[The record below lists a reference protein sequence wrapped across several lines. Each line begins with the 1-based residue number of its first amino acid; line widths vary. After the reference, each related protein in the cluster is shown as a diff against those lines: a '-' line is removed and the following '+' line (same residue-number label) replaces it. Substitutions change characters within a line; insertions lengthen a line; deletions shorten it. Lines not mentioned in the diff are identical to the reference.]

1 MNAYAGNGTL
11 SSYDDVLDAKYGKK
25 GTPER
30 EEFHRQAVAYYMGEV
45 LQEARKE
52 EHITQTELARRTG
65 TSKSYISR
73 IENGLIDPTI
83 SSFMRIVDALGLR
96 FELTRTIG

>member
-1 MNAYAGNGTL
+1 MQANPNLT
-11 SSYDDVLDAKYGKK
+11 SYSAVLAKKHGAI

-30 EEFHRQAVAYYMGEV
+30 EEFDNRARTYYMGLL

-52 EHITQTELARRTG
+52 EHLTQVELAKRTG

-83 SSFMRIVDALGLR
+83 SSFLRIIDALGLR
-96 FELTRTIG
+96 FELTRPLA

>member
-1 MNAYAGNGTL
+1 MQANPNLT
-11 SSYDDVLDAKYGKK
+11 SYSAVLARKHGAV

-30 EEFHRQAVAYYMGEV
+30 EEFDNRARTYYMGLL
-45 LQEARKE
+45 LQDARKE
-52 EHITQTELARRTG
+52 ERITQTELAKRTG

-73 IENGLIDPTI
+73 IENGLIDPTV

-96 FELTRTIG
+96 FELTRTLA

>member
-1 MNAYAGNGTL
+1 MQANPNLT
-11 SSYDDVLDAKYGKK
+11 SYSAVLAKKHGAV

-30 EEFHRQAVAYYMGEV
+30 EEFDNRARTYYMGLL

-52 EHITQTELARRTG
+52 ERMTQVELAKRTG

-73 IENGLIDPTI
+73 IENGLIDPTV
-83 SSFMRIVDALGLR
+83 SSFMKIVDALGLR
-96 FELTRTIG
+96 FELTRPLA

>member
-1 MNAYAGNGTL
+1 MQANPNLT
-11 SSYDDVLDAKYGKK
+11 SYSAVLEQKYGAV
-25 GTPER
+25 GTPQR
-30 EEFHRQAVAYYMGEV
+30 EEFTNRARTYYVGLM

-52 EHITQTELARRTG
+52 EHITQVELARRTG

-83 SSFMRIVDALGLR
+83 SSFMRILDALGLR
-96 FELTRTIG
+96 FELTRTLA

>member
-1 MNAYAGNGTL
+1 MNSYAGNGML
-11 SSYDDVLDAKYGKK
+11 SSFDDVLDAKYGKE

-30 EEFHRQAVAYYMGEV
+30 EEFHRQARAYYIGEV

-52 EHITQTELARRTG
+52 EHITQVELARRTG

-96 FELTRTIG
+96 FELTRTLA

>member
-1 MNAYAGNGTL
+1 MQANPNLT
-11 SSYDDVLDAKYGKK
+11 SYSAVLARKHGAV

-30 EEFHRQAVAYYMGEV
+30 EEFDNRARTYYMGLL

-52 EHITQTELARRTG
+52 EHITQAELAKRTG

-73 IENGLIDPTI
+73 IENGLIDPTV
-83 SSFMRIVDALGLR
+83 SSFMRIIDALGLR
-96 FELTRTIG
+96 FELTRTIA

>member
-1 MNAYAGNGTL
+1 MQANPNLT
-11 SSYDDVLDAKYGKK
+11 SYSAVLARKHGAV

-30 EEFHRQAVAYYMGEV
+30 EEFDNRARTYYMGLL

-52 EHITQTELARRTG
+52 EHITQAELAKRTG

-83 SSFMRIVDALGLR
+83 SSFMRIIDALGLR
-96 FELTRTIG
+96 FELTRTIA

>member
-1 MNAYAGNGTL
+1 MQANPNLT
-11 SSYDDVLDAKYGKK
+11 SYSDVLARKHGAV

-30 EEFHRQAVAYYMGEV
+30 EEFDNRARTYYMGLL

-52 EHITQTELARRTG
+52 EHITQAELAKRTG

-73 IENGLIDPTI
+73 IENGLIDPTV
-83 SSFMRIVDALGLR
+83 SSFMRIIDALGLR
-96 FELTRTIG
+96 FELTRTIA

>member
-1 MNAYAGNGTL
+1 MNSYEGNGVL
-11 SSYDDVLDAKYGKK
+11 SSYDDVLDAKYGKV

-30 EEFHRQAVAYYMGEV
+30 EEFHRQAIAYYMGEV

-52 EHITQTELARRTG
+52 EHITQVELAKRTG

-73 IENGLIDPTI
+73 IENGLIDPTF
-83 SSFMRIVDALGLR
+83 SSFMRIVNALGLR
-96 FELTRTIG
+96 LELSRPIA

>member
-1 MNAYAGNGTL
+1 MQANPNLTNYST
-11 SSYDDVLDAKYGKK
+11 VLAKKYGAV

-30 EEFHRQAVAYYMGEV
+30 EEFDNRARAYYMGMV

-52 EHITQTELARRTG
+52 ERITQVELAKRTG

-73 IENGLIDPTI
+73 VENGLIDPTV
-83 SSFMRIVDALGLR
+83 SSFMKIVDALGLR
-96 FELTRTIG
+96 FELSRSLAI

>member
-1 MNAYAGNGTL
+1 MQANPNLT
-11 SSYDDVLDAKYGKK
+11 SYSAILAQKHGAI

-30 EEFHRQAVAYYMGEV
+30 EEFDNRARTYYMGLL

-52 EHITQTELARRTG
+52 EHITQTELAKRTG

-83 SSFMRIVDALGLR
+83 SSFMKLVNALGLR
-96 FELTRTIG
+96 FELTRALA

>member
-1 MNAYAGNGTL
+1 MQANPNLT
-11 SSYDDVLDAKYGKK
+11 SYSAVLAKKHGEV

-30 EEFHRQAVAYYMGEV
+30 QEFDNRARAYYMGMV
-45 LQEARKE
+45 LQDARKE
-52 EHITQTELARRTG
+52 EHITQVELAKRTG

-73 IENGLIDPTI
+73 VENGLIDPTI

-96 FELTRTIG
+96 FELSRNVAI

>member
-1 MNAYAGNGTL
+1 MQANPNLT
-11 SSYDDVLDAKYGKK
+11 SYSAVLARKHGAV

-30 EEFHRQAVAYYMGEV
+30 EEFDNRARTYYMGLV

-52 EHITQTELARRTG
+52 EHITQTELAKRTG

-96 FELTRTIG
+96 FELTRTIA

>member
-1 MNAYAGNGTL
+1 MQANPNLT
-11 SSYDDVLDAKYGKK
+11 SYSAVLARKHGAV

-30 EEFHRQAVAYYMGEV
+30 EDFDNRARTYYMGLL

-52 EHITQTELARRTG
+52 EHITQAELAKRTG

-73 IENGLIDPTI
+73 IENGLIDPTV
-83 SSFMRIVDALGLR
+83 SSFMRIIDALGLR
-96 FELTRTIG
+96 FELTRTIA

>member
-1 MNAYAGNGTL
+1 MQANPNLT
-11 SSYDDVLDAKYGKK
+11 SYSAVLAKKHGAV

-30 EEFHRQAVAYYMGEV
+30 EEFDNRARTYYMGLL

-52 EHITQTELARRTG
+52 EHITQVELARRTG

-73 IENGLIDPTI
+73 IENGLIDPTF
-83 SSFMRIVDALGLR
+83 SSFMKIVNALNLR
-96 FELTRTIG
+96 FELTRQIA

>member
-1 MNAYAGNGTL
+1 MQSNPNLT
-11 SSYDDVLDAKYGKK
+11 SYSAVLAKKHGAV

-30 EEFHRQAVAYYMGEV
+30 EEFDNRARTYYMGLL

-52 EHITQTELARRTG
+52 EHITQVELARRTG

-73 IENGLIDPTI
+73 IENGLIDPTF
-83 SSFMRIVDALGLR
+83 SSFMKIVNALNLR
-96 FELTRTIG
+96 FELTRPIA

>member
-1 MNAYAGNGTL
+1 MQANPNLT
-11 SSYDDVLDAKYGKK
+11 SYSAILAQKHGAI

-30 EEFHRQAVAYYMGEV
+30 EEFDNRARTYYMGLL

-52 EHITQTELARRTG
+52 EHITQTELAKRTG

-83 SSFMRIVDALGLR
+83 SSFMKLVNALGLR
-96 FELTRTIG
+96 FELTRSLA

>member
-1 MNAYAGNGTL
+1 MQANPNLT
-11 SSYDDVLDAKYGKK
+11 SYSAVLAKKHGAV

-30 EEFHRQAVAYYMGEV
+30 EEFDNRARTYYMGLL

-52 EHITQTELARRTG
+52 EHITQVELARRTG

-73 IENGLIDPTI
+73 IENGLIDPTF
-83 SSFMRIVDALGLR
+83 SSFMKIVNALNLR
-96 FELTRTIG
+96 FELTRPIA

>member
-1 MNAYAGNGTL
+1 MQANPNL
-11 SSYDDVLDAKYGKK
+11 SSYSAVLAKKHGAI

-30 EEFHRQAVAYYMGEV
+30 EEFNNRARTYYMGLL

-52 EHITQTELARRTG
+52 EHITQVELARRTG

-73 IENGLIDPTI
+73 IEHGLIDPTV
-83 SSFMRIVDALGLR
+83 SSFMRIINALGLR
-96 FELTRTIG
+96 FELTRQLA

>member
-1 MNAYAGNGTL
+1 MQANPNLT
-11 SSYDDVLDAKYGKK
+11 SYSAVLAKKHGAV

-30 EEFHRQAVAYYMGEV
+30 EEFDSRARTYYMGLL

-52 EHITQTELARRTG
+52 EHITQVELARRTG

-73 IENGLIDPTI
+73 IENGLIDPTF
-83 SSFMRIVDALGLR
+83 SSFMKIVNALNLR
-96 FELTRTIG
+96 FELTRPIA

>member
-1 MNAYAGNGTL
+1 MQPNPNLTNYSA
-11 SSYDDVLDAKYGKK
+11 VLARKHGAI

-30 EEFHRQAVAYYMGEV
+30 EEFDNRARTYYMGLL
-45 LQEARKE
+45 LQGARKE
-52 EHITQTELARRTG
+52 EHITQAELAKRAG

-96 FELTRTIG
+96 FELTRTIA

>member
-1 MNAYAGNGTL
+1 MQANPNLT
-11 SSYDDVLDAKYGKK
+11 SYSAVLAKKHGAV

-30 EEFHRQAVAYYMGEV
+30 EEFENRARTYYMGLL

-52 EHITQTELARRTG
+52 ERMTQVELAKRTG

-73 IENGLIDPTI
+73 IENGLIDPTV
-83 SSFMRIVDALGLR
+83 SSFMKIVDALGLR
-96 FELTRTIG
+96 FELTRTLA

>member
-1 MNAYAGNGTL
+1 MNSYAGNGML
-11 SSYDDVLDAKYGKK
+11 SSYDDILDAKYGKE

-30 EEFHRQAVAYYMGEV
+30 EEFHRQAVAYYVGEV

-52 EHITQTELARRTG
+52 EHITQVELARRTG

-83 SSFMRIVDALGLR
+83 SSFMKIVNALGLR
-96 FELTRTIG
+96 FELTRSIA